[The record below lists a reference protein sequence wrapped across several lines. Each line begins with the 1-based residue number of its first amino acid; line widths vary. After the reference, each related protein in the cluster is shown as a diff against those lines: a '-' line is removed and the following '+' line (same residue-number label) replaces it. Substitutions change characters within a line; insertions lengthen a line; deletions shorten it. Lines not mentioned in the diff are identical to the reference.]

1 MDRLRKLELV
11 QRSLGI
17 KHKIK
22 VHESMKAPETHEE
35 LSVMMLAKWELEDEL
50 AAIEQLIS
58 EARNENVG
66 EKKRVLLRHGPKKS
80 LYLEGASAPAP
91 EIDPDDE
98 DGVQA
103 SSARPAGQKKPPKKR

>member
-1 MDRLRKLELV
+1 MDRIRKLELV

-50 AAIEQLIS
+50 AAIDQLVS
-58 EARNENVG
+58 ESRHENVA

-80 LYLEGASAPAP
+80 ALLESLHPAA
-91 EIDPDDE
+91 EDDDDE
-98 DGVQA
+98 
-103 SSARPAGQKKPPKKR
+103 PPVKRSTKKR